1 MPIVADVVDAV
12 VGGDTHR
19 DTHSLEMVTPAG
31 VTVARTTVSNS
42 DAGYADVLAWIA
54 EHVEGGRVVVALEGT
69 RSYGVGLSR
78 AVQAVGW
85 QVIEAEPP
93 ASRGRRAGK
102 SDPLDAHEAALRA
115 LRRDM
120 HTLPVPRADGD
131 REALRILLGARHD
144 LSTRKTQTVNRLRAL
159 LLTGTDTDRALAR
172 AALPVTVLRD
182 LADRDTGPT
191 EGRQDAVRQA
201 EIRRLAQTLCRIH
214 QELTDN
220 DRQLATIVAELAP
233 DLRATRG
240 VGPVTAAQAIVSW
253 SHPGRC
259 RSEAAF
265 ASLAGTSP
273 IPASSGRIVRH
284 RLNRGGDRALN
295 RALQTIMLTR
305 WRMCPRTRD
314 YIAKRRSQGST
325 DPEIRRLLKRYIAR
339 ELFRTLNNTITP

>member
-240 VGPVTAAQAIVSW
+240 VGLSPLPRPSCPGHIPDAAAARPHSLPWPAPAPSLPAAVVSCVIASTEAVTVHSTVPCKQSC
-253 SHPGRC
+253 SP
-259 RSEAAF
+259 
-265 ASLAGTSP
+265 AGACAPAPATTSP
-273 IPASSGRIVRH
+273 NDA
-284 RLNRGGDRALN
+284 
-295 RALQTIMLTR
+295 
-305 WRMCPRTRD
+305 
-314 YIAKRRSQGST
+314 AKAA
-325 DPEIRRLLKRYIAR
+325 P
-339 ELFRTLNNTITP
+339 TPKSAAYSNAT